1 MVEIAKVSCNTNFCM
16 FKESNYDVEPN
27 QESPFKVII
36 IMKRAI
42 LTILTLLPFAVLA
55 QKQEATPFVGAAKI
69 IIQNNN
75 SAADN
80 YTLTAEK
87 LLDQNYMIDKID
99 KEFYQLYTGGSKIYG
114 EGSVRLMS
122 LYVLNRKGS
131 ITIVGRTKKTEQLR
145 IVNTPQDTGNYE
157 NAVYRKS
164 LLMKNVYEKMEQF
177 AKSIGGT
184 IVYSE

>member
-1 MVEIAKVSCNTNFCM
+1 
-16 FKESNYDVEPN
+16 
-27 QESPFKVII
+27 
-36 IMKRAI
+36 MKKSI
-42 LTILTLLPFAVLA
+42 LTILALLPLALFA
-55 QKQEATPFVGAAKI
+55 QKQESAPFAGANKI

-87 LLDQNYMIDKID
+87 LLDQSYMIDKSD
-99 KEFYQLYTGGSKIYG
+99 KEFYQLYTAGIKVYG
-114 EGSVRLMS
+114 EGVSRLMS
-122 LYVLNRKGS
+122 LYVLNRKGN

-145 IVNTPQDTGNYE
+145 IVNTPQDTDNYE
-157 NAVYRKS
+157 NAVYKKS
-164 LLMKNVYEKMEQF
+164 LLMKNIYEKMEQF

>member
-1 MVEIAKVSCNTNFCM
+1 
-16 FKESNYDVEPN
+16 
-27 QESPFKVII
+27 
-36 IMKRAI
+36 MKKSI
-42 LTILTLLPFAVLA
+42 FTILALLPLALFA
-55 QKQEATPFVGAAKI
+55 QKQESAPFVGATKI

-75 SAADN
+75 SAPDN

-87 LLDQNYMIDKID
+87 LLDQSYMIDKSD
-99 KEFYQLYTGGSKIYG
+99 KEFYQLYTAGIKVYG
-114 EGSVRLMS
+114 EGVSRLMS

-145 IVNTPQDTGNYE
+145 IVNTPQDTDNYE
-157 NAVYRKS
+157 NAVYKKS
-164 LLMKNVYEKMEQF
+164 LLMKNIYEKMEQF

>member
-1 MVEIAKVSCNTNFCM
+1 
-16 FKESNYDVEPN
+16 
-27 QESPFKVII
+27 
-36 IMKRAI
+36 MKKSI
-42 LTILTLLPFAVLA
+42 LTLFVLLPFAVFA
-55 QKQEATPFVGAAKI
+55 QKQESTPFPGATKI

-87 LLDQNYMIDKID
+87 LLDQSYMIDKSD
-99 KEFYQLYTGGSKIYG
+99 KEFYQLYTGGIKVYG

-145 IVNTPQDTGNYE
+145 IVNTPQDTDNYE
-157 NAVYRKS
+157 NAVYKKS